1 MTAFTHSMTHAAAGL
16 QGLAGVVR
24 SSYGRGL
31 PCAASGVALL
41 GNRSRGTCIGGMKG
55 LSPQ

>member
-16 QGLAGVVR
+16 QGLAGVAR

-31 PCAASGVALL
+31 PCAVGSIALL
-41 GNRSRGTCIGGMKG
+41 GNGLGGASNGGMKG
-55 LSPQ
+55 ASPQ